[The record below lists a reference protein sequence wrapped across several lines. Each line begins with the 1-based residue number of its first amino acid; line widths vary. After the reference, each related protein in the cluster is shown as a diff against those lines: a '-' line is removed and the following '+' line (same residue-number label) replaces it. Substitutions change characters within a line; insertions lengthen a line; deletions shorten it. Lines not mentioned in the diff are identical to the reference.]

1 MGPARPG
8 GAHPTPSR
16 YYDRVTEPRS
26 GSRPAPTRDSESGPG
41 WRRSRW
47 AQRPGPVQRTRW
59 SRFRVPYHSDLTRRA
74 GPGWPFQVARASGRV
89 SGVGRQAGWAPGP
102 ADVTSRARLPLPA
115 EEIDGACQ

>member
-8 GAHPTPSR
+8 EAHPTPSR

-59 SRFRVPYHSDLTRRA
+59 SRFRVPYHSDLTRA
-74 GPGWPFQVARASGRV
+74 GPGWPFQVARARV
-89 SGVGRQAGWAPGP
+89 SLSGVGRQAGWAPGP